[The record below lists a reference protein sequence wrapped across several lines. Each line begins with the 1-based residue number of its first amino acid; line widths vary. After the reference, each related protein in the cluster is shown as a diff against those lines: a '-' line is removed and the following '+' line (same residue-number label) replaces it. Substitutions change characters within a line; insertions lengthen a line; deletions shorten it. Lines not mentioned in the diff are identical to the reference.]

1 MDVTAATVA
10 AWGKFPLPAA
20 GGDLD
25 LLESVVAAVTAHV
38 ERNYYVDDPLTDDQA
53 LAMVMAAA
61 RLWKRRQTPEG
72 IQQFGD
78 QIALRIS
85 SIDPDVERL
94 LVRKWAF
101 S

>member
-10 AWGKFPLPAA
+10 AWGKFALPTGA
-20 GGDLD
+20 DLE

-38 ERNYYVDDPLTDDQA
+38 ERHYYVDDPLTADQA
-53 LAMVMAAA
+53 LAMVMAAG
-61 RLWKRRQTPEG
+61 RLWKRRSTPEG